1 MGKFGPLNSPLDR
14 ARGIRD
20 GILFIVGRGF
30 RRPIIKAFDAGIVFK
45 RIRRRERSECFNIRF
60 QAKRHEALFRCR
72 RSSLLFT
79 LPFHSNPLF
88 AASLCIYIYI
98 FFIDSLPLFSS
109 YISNARQIITLTIFL
124 IGIRLKLRFN
134 PKVYILRWPERS
146 GAAGRPACLPPSIRR
161 ILLCETATG
170 KCSGCLIVRLLYRIS
185 CPQCRTEIVLEFE
198 HDVGVVT
205 IVKKHGSKLKIS
217 VKVEACFHRI
227 GSFST
232 ISFLPTTV
240 NTPIIICSVGEIFQ
254 SLEIA
259 LFLFKRC
266 FFLSLDREGGGR
278 RVD

>member
-1 MGKFGPLNSPLDR
+1 MPGSCL
-14 ARGIRD
+14 RG
-20 GILFIVGRGF
+20 
-30 RRPIIKAFDAGIVFK
+30 FDAGNVRNVLTSAFK
-45 RIRRRERSECFNIRF
+45 LSATKRCSAVGVLRF
-60 QAKRHEALFRCR
+60 SSPFLSTPTLCSPLRCV
-72 RSSLLFT
+72 
-79 LPFHSNPLF
+79 
-88 AASLCIYIYI
+88 YIYI

-146 GAAGRPACLPPSIRR
+146 GAADRPACLPPSIRR